1 MRIQT
6 GSGIDK
12 LVNIDLLNY
21 AMQKSVVFFSLF
33 ISTFY
38 SSAQNPTLNQK
49 KSPERESAAAHKVM
63 LVPFEPRLYMGE
75 LDRYFNAETKLSAKE
90 IRYKFRDGLNDQL
103 YKAFKAVKF
112 NVVDLMEDTVKYKK
126 DLEGLYQ
133 YLSYEYLKVPDQ
145 NNYKAPKKEKEEK
158 KIEKGQVIVETN
170 GDKRYMEARLTN
182 PKVVPLLYGK
192 YKTDIFVFINQLDIL
207 ASGSKDPTDPGPGN
221 PNRKIVVHYTVY
233 TYDAKEINS
242 GIVEEEF
249 DPLLNNPK
257 KIIDK
262 HFSKIALTI
271 VQRVNKGLAAVI
283 PK

>member
-1 MRIQT
+1 MK
-6 GSGIDK
+6 K
-12 LVNIDLLNY
+12 LVI
-21 AMQKSVVFFSLF
+21 SFSLF

-38 SSAQNPTLNQK
+38 LSSQNPTLNQK
-49 KSPERESAAAHKVM
+49 KNTEREPVTAHKVM
-63 LVPFEPRLYMGE
+63 LIPFEPKLYMGE
-75 LDRYFNAETKLSAKE
+75 VDRNFNAETKLSAKE

-103 YKAFKAVKF
+103 YKAFKASKF

-145 NNYKAPKKEKEEK
+145 TNYKAPKKEKEEK

-170 GDKRYMEARLTN
+170 GDKRFMEARLTN

-207 ASGSKDPTDPGPGN
+207 ASGSKNPTDPGPGN

-233 TYDAKEINS
+233 TFDGKEINS
-242 GIVEEEF
+242 GTVEEDF
-249 DPLLNNPK
+249 DPALNNPK

-262 HFSKIALTI
+262 HFSKIALVI
-271 VQRVNKGLAAVI
+271 VQRVNKGLTTVV
-283 PK
+283 PR